1 MFLCS
6 PSSFSLFSSAS
17 PTCAFVLQVCGRSG
31 TFREVCWKQRF
42 FFFRNSVMY
51 LYIYFTKRNALHFPP
66 RITTLAR
73 WGSLCVSMTP
83 RAMSVG
89 G

>member
-1 MFLCS
+1 MF
-6 PSSFSLFSSAS
+6 FSLFFFSFFTSAS

-31 TFREVCWKQRF
+31 TFREGCWKRNFPLF
-42 FFFRNSVMY
+42 FNSVMY
-51 LYIYFTKRNALHFPP
+51 LFIYFTKRNALHFPQ

-73 WGSLCVSMTP
+73 WGGLCVSMTP